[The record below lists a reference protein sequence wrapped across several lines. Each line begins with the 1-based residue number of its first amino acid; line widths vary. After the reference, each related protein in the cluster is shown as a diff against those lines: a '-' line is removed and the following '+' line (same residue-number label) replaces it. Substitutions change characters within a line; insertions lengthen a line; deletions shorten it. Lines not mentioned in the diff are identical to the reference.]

1 MDIFLSVLSMAS
13 VWNDWRLAVI
23 TYTKVSNIY
32 IYMYIYSYMQYNSF
46 NFKFKD

>member
-23 TYTKVSNIY
+23 MYTKVSNTY
-32 IYMYIYSYMQYNSF
+32 ILYIYSYMQYVIQHSF
-46 NFKFKD
+46 I